1 MSLTTWFLAIYLVT
15 QSKKAISGPE
25 LKRQLG
31 VSYKTVWLVKHKL
44 LETMWL
50 REERRRLD
58 ERVEVDD
65 RIWAG
70 NAPAVR
76 LGVAR
81 PRQDAVCSGRAD
93 R

>member
-15 QSKKAISGPE
+15 QSKNAISGLE

-31 VSYKTVWLVKHKL
+31 VSYKTVWLIKHKL

-50 REERRRLD
+50 REERRRLH

-70 NAPAVR
+70 NTPAVR

-81 PRQDAVCSGRAD
+81 PARRRLCSGRAD
-93 R
+93 L